1 MKILKK
7 EIENNDVY
15 ALAVT
20 KKYIVINSNYK
31 GLTVFDKNFSFVT
44 EIDVDE
50 ELVIYQMYASTLND
64 YVIIQDLENETL
76 YSVEVKNKKIVKM
89 QCTTFFMQNYYVDGS
104 RFRLMDGE
112 KNYFFTYDNLLFT
125 VEEHSVNG
133 LTYLTNNQEEIIYRD
148 YEKIIYDD
156 GKMKKELL
164 YNSKGYFYSIKD
176 KKIIKYDEEELY
188 LWENDEWILL
198 YEAESSYS
206 IRQCILENERCYF
219 LINNKGNRDE
229 SELAC
234 LFLEI

>member
-133 LTYLTNNQEEIIYRD
+133 LTYLTNNQEETIYRD